1 MVISLFRFTHS
12 SAIQYHT
19 QSSMN
24 GIFNPGFSAPAQNMF
39 GPIGSQL
46 STVSNS
52 SSPTSTNS
60 GDPQME
66 SIMWLGAVGSSLASN
81 CSPVNEFAS
90 TLQFNSEVAPFF
102 SNSNVC
108 GSCDRLTPENHCH
121 DCSDSLC
128 DRCVVLHMRNFSNK
142 NHTVQKINNI
152 SPPNALSRIPRFPS
166 PRRPAD
172 IENQCDIHYEVLRYV
187 CESCKIIICQECSL
201 RDHKEHICTFIDTYV
216 EQPLKTIQDLIEVAS
231 AGKHQIKKSIDRV
244 MKYNIYLDRDV
255 HDIIQRSRKNGLR
268 TTNGPINNVISNAI
282 LRCEEKDHVFAEIL
296 EKFRQQKGAIYLD
309 QASSLRAA
317 LAGIAAVTD
326 DLKKIRKSI
335 HEFLPF
341 DLAKALIDA
350 DNKIDHYMK
359 QTNKLVPQ
367 PVNVQQFLISLQ
379 RRNEQQQI
387 VPDLQH
393 LVQNNAN
400 MMYPDIA
407 ALVET
412 TSQMSL
418 LSKPARRPIVRS
430 NRTILQ
436 SNGSQI
442 LLPPTLGQ
450 QPTTSALSGWN
461 TSTLTMSMPMPMTSS
476 GMPNNDMMLN
486 FNGFNTSPPQYISSA
501 NFNFNDKPLAFGQC
515 IFNLEGSVVACRRE
529 EPTLSFAYDGPLEGQ
544 LSRPWGVC
552 VDKDSNIIIGD
563 RRNNRIQVFY
573 PDGQF
578 KFAFGSKGSADGELE
593 LPAGVTTD
601 RQNRIIVAD
610 KDNHRIQIFSSTGR
624 FILKFGCYGRDLGE
638 FQYPWDVATNSNG
651 HILVTDTRN
660 HRIQMFTSMGHFIT
674 KYSFEAY
681 YDRHLK
687 SHITPRGI
695 CFTPDG
701 DILVTDFENHRIM
714 KMDGNLTMVRILT
727 TL

>member
-1 MVISLFRFTHS
+1 
-12 SAIQYHT
+12 
-19 QSSMN
+19 MN

-60 GDPQME
+60 GDPQMD
-66 SIMWLGAVGSSLASN
+66 SIMWLGAVGSSLAST
-81 CSPVNEFAS
+81 CSPVNDFA
-90 TLQFNSEVAPFF
+90 TNLQFNSETPFF

-108 GSCDRLTPENHCH
+108 GSCDRLTPENHCY

-128 DRCVVLHMRNFSNK
+128 NRCVVLHMRNFSNK

-152 SPPNALSRIPRFPS
+152 SPPNALSRMPRFPS
-166 PRRPAD
+166 PRRVD
-172 IENQCDIHYEVLRYV
+172 VENQCDIHYEVLRYV

-201 RDHKEHICTFIDTYV
+201 RDHKEHQCTFINTYV

-244 MKYNIYLDRDV
+244 MKYSHYLDRDV

-309 QASSLRAA
+309 QSSSLRAA

-326 DLKKIRKSI
+326 DLKKIRKTL
-335 HEFLPF
+335 HEFTPF

-367 PVNVQQFLISLQ
+367 PVNVQQFLISLE
-379 RRNEQQQI
+379 RRSDQQQI

-400 MMYPDIA
+400 MLHPDIA
-407 ALVET
+407 ALVAN

-418 LSKPARRPIVRS
+418 LSKPSRRPIVRS
-430 NRTILQ
+430 NRTIIQ

-442 LLPPTLGQ
+442 LLPPNLNQQ
-450 QPTTSALSGWN
+450 QPSTAALSGWN
-461 TSTLTMSMPMPMTSS
+461 TSTLTMSMPMTSGDVIR
-476 GMPNNDMMLN
+476 GMPNNEMMLN
-486 FNGFNTSPPQYISSA
+486 FNGFNTSPPQYITP

-515 IFNLEGSVVACRRE
+515 IFNLEGSVVAVRRD

-578 KFAFGSKGSADGELE
+578 KFSFGSKGSLDGELE

-651 HILVTDTRN
+651 NILVTDTRN

-714 KMDGNLTMVRILT
+714 KMDGNLTMVRIFQWI
-727 TL
+727 